1 MLEQDFTHAYE
12 QDFIHASVHVL
23 HEAVVW
29 PWQTSA
35 QTLLQFELQEDPV
48 QPPPELFDVS
58 LQYAVQEELQEDP
71 VQPPPELFDV
81 SLQYAVQ
88 EELQEDPVQLL
99 LFNKSS
105 SLSHD
110 KNNEGTDNPTKIGNP
125 TLKLLR
131 KNSRLLRISSLEILS
146 AIL

>member
-1 MLEQDFTHAYE
+1 M
-12 QDFIHASVHVL
+12 
-23 HEAVVW
+23 
-29 PWQTSA
+29 
-35 QTLLQFELQEDPV
+35 
-48 QPPPELFDVS
+48 QPPPELLDVS

-81 SLQYAVQ
+81 FLQYAVQ

-105 SLSHD
+105 SLSQD
-110 KNNEGTDNPTKIGNP
+110 ENNEGTDNPTKIGNP
-125 TLKLLR
+125 TFRLLR

-146 AIL
+146 AIS